1 LNTAL
6 ILLLATSWV
15 LGFRHGIDWDHIAAI
30 VDITSGQPRP
40 RLALLYGSMYALGH
54 SLIILGVGLLAIL
67 LGVNLPTW
75 IDGLM
80 EHIVGATLLLLGL
93 WVFITVIREG
103 KAFRLRSRWMLL
115 IEAGEQALAHLKR
128 PQHSHPSL
136 PPKEN
141 PVDQTY
147 GIKSCFAL
155 GLIHGAGAET
165 PTQIVLFATAAGAG
179 GASTGASVLLAFVL
193 GLLLCNSGM
202 SVLASLGFRQARH
215 RMIFSLSLGLLTGL
229 FSSLVGG
236 LFLLGKSALLPALL
250 GG

>member
-15 LGFRHGIDWDHIAAI
+15 LGFRHGIDWDHIAAVADI
-30 VDITSGQPRP
+30 VSGQPAP
-40 RLALLYGSMYALGH
+40 GLAILYGSMYAFGH
-54 SLIILGVGLLAIL
+54 SVIIFGVGLLAIL
-67 LGVNLPTW
+67 LGLNLPPW

-93 WVFITVIREG
+93 WVLITVIREG

-115 IEAGEQALAHLKR
+115 IEASKQILARLF
-128 PQHSHPSL
+128 PAQHSHQPIQ
-136 PPKEN
+136 KEHSAY
-141 PVDQTY
+141 QTY
-147 GIKSCFAL
+147 GARSCFAL

-165 PTQIVLFATAAGAG
+165 PTQVVLFATAAGAG
-179 GASTGASVLLAFVL
+179 GATTGSLVLLAFVF
-193 GLLLCNSGM
+193 GLLICNSGM
-202 SVLASLGFRQARH
+202 SLLASLGFRQARY
-215 RMIFSLSLGLLTGL
+215 RMVFSLSLGILTGI
-229 FSSLVGG
+229 FSSVVGM